1 MQLKRYISIFLT
13 LLLLLGASRASAQLD
28 ASALMRGQRNSAR
41 GGNTLGGMQNGYG
54 SNPYDTGVEGENGE
68 GKPGEQQD
76 STKKE
81 KKPRKP
87 LESYFFSD
95 SIRALRNFQWTVD
108 RNTNKIK
115 IAPID
120 TTLALWRLDYP
131 HQHKRLGNNSVG
143 GLGQASQE
151 VNYFERNTSRE
162 FTFARPYE
170 AYAYSLENVPFYNMK
185 HPYIWMTYLESG
197 QKRYREEH
205 FEITASQNINPSTS
219 FSVNYKARGAKGKY
233 DRSRIKNQN
242 TAVNFAHTG
251 KRYSIHAAFL
261 HNLIDQQESG
271 GVVGEWAIA
280 DTVFEMPSG
289 VPMRL
294 ASAEANNLYRNTSFF
309 VKQSIGI
316 PLQRMTEHDFSMAD
330 LSAVYIG
337 HLFEYNSWSKVYT
350 DKYATYT
357 DERYERNENG
367 TFKSHTDTYY
377 KEWLLNPETTR
388 DSLAERIITNRLF
401 VQAQPWDRNGVVGT
415 IDGGI
420 GLDLHTYSQFALT
433 DYLTGKYE
441 RVKKTAW
448 FAYAGIDGKIRKY
461 VDWGAPFGLSW
472 WRL

>member
-1 MQLKRYISIFLT
+1 
-13 LLLLLGASRASAQLD
+13 
-28 ASALMRGQRNSAR
+28 MRGQRNSAR

-68 GKPGEQQD
+68 GQPGEQQD

-242 TAVNFAHTG
+242 TAVNFA
-251 KRYSIHAAFL
+251 
-261 HNLIDQQESG
+261 
-271 GVVGEWAIA
+271 
-280 DTVFEMPSG
+280 
-289 VPMRL
+289 
-294 ASAEANNLYRNTSFF
+294 
-309 VKQSIGI
+309 
-316 PLQRMTEHDFSMAD
+316 
-330 LSAVYIG
+330 
-337 HLFEYNSWSKVYT
+337 
-350 DKYATYT
+350 
-357 DERYERNENG
+357 
-367 TFKSHTDTYY
+367 
-377 KEWLLNPETTR
+377 
-388 DSLAERIITNRLF
+388 
-401 VQAQPWDRNGVVGT
+401 
-415 IDGGI
+415 
-420 GLDLHTYSQFALT
+420 
-433 DYLTGKYE
+433 
-441 RVKKTAW
+441 
-448 FAYAGIDGKIRKY
+448 
-461 VDWGAPFGLSW
+461 
-472 WRL
+472 